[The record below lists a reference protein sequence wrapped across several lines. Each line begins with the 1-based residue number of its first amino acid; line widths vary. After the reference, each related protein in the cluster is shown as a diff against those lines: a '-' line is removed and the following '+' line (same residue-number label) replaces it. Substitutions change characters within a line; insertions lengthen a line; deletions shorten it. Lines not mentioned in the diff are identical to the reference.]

1 MPLKLTYLICEAGR
15 VSLFSTWFL
24 FVFFLLFSLTR
35 ELFAHLGSSVFSVC
49 RFLFAA
55 AVDYYSQTETEKKSR
70 QTVRAGFHSGPCNE
84 LVALL
89 LLLFLFFLCP
99 FFPSPSLHLPV
110 PQRVRKFDQL
120 IKLIGIESIIE
131 QEEENRGKAPTGIM
145 DDVFARVPD
154 CRYCSRIGLFM
165 FSLSVCYSSSSMLN
179 FFLFF
184 PRLRPLLIHIHV
196 LHIWRIDLFS
206 SVCCW

>member
-1 MPLKLTYLICEAGR
+1 MWACFRLDFCLF
-15 VSLFSTWFL
+15 SLFSFL
-24 FVFFLLFSLTR
+24 FSSLTR

-55 AVDYYSQTETEKKSR
+55 AVDYCSPTETEKKSR
-70 QTVRAGFHSGPCNE
+70 QTVRGFHSGPCNE

-89 LLLFLFFLCP
+89 LLLFSIFPSP

-179 FFLFF
+179 FFPFS
-184 PRLRPLLIHIHV
+184 RLLPLLIHIHV